1 MTAAYV
7 VSVSIF
13 LATFVVILTDK
24 VHRTIVAFAGA
35 AVMLLVGMAM
45 GFYSQEEAFHSIDF
59 NTLGLL
65 LGMMILVAML
75 GRTGAF
81 EYLATLAAKWSGG
94 NPWYLLLFLGGTTT
108 FLSLFLDN
116 VTTIV
121 LIAPVTVLI
130 AELLGISPIPLLMAE
145 ALLSDTGGVA
155 TLVGDPPNVLI
166 GSAAG
171 FSFNDFLIHLAPIVL
186 VVTLGVLFLLRFLFR
201 KELSEKPQ
209 NVEALMM
216 LDEKAALRDRRALVR
231 IVTVLVGVVILFLIA
246 EWLHFTPALVA
257 LLGATAALV
266 WVRPDVEKILK
277 DVEWSVLLFFTG
289 LFVAVGGIEASGV
302 LDLVAEP
309 LARLATQN
317 LLLTSVGL
325 LWVSAI
331 MSAIVDNIPFTITM
345 IPIILGLQAEGIY
358 VAPLWWALALGAGF
372 GGNGT
377 PIGSTANI
385 ITISVSEK
393 TRTPITTAIWLRTG
407 LPVMIVACIV
417 GTILF
422 ILLFSTM

>member
-1 MTAAYV
+1 MNSAHI

-45 GFYSQEEAFHSIDF
+45 GFYSQEEALHSIDF

-75 GRTGAF
+75 GRTGGF
-81 EYLATLAAKWSGG
+81 EYLASLAAKWSGG
-94 NPWYLLLFLGGTTT
+94 NPWYLLLLLGGTTT

-121 LIAPVTVLI
+121 LIAPVTVLV

-186 VVTLGVLFLLRFLFR
+186 VATLAVLFLLRFLFR
-201 KELSEKPQ
+201 RELAEKPQ
-209 NVEALMM
+209 NVEALMS
-216 LDEKAALRDRRALVR
+216 LDEKAALRDRQALMR
-231 IVTVLVGVVILFLIA
+231 IVIVLAGVVILFFAA
-246 EWLHFTPALVA
+246 EWLHLTPALVA
-257 LLGATAALV
+257 LLGATVALV
-266 WVRPDVEKILK
+266 WVRPDVESILK
-277 DVEWSVLLFFTG
+277 DVEWSVLLFFAG

-302 LDLVAEP
+302 LDLIAEP
-309 LARLATQN
+309 LASLATRN
-317 LLLTSVGL
+317 LLLTSIGL
-325 LWVSAI
+325 LWVAAI
-331 MSAIVDNIPFTITM
+331 ASAIVDNIPFTITM
-345 IPIILGLQAEGIY
+345 IPIILGLQADGIY

-372 GGNGT
+372 GSNGT

-385 ITISVSEK
+385 VTISVSEK
-393 TRTPITTAIWLRTG
+393 TQTPITTATWMRVG
-407 LPVMIVACIV
+407 LPIMIIACTV

-422 ILLFSTM
+422 ILTFNNM

>member
-1 MTAAYV
+1 
-7 VSVSIF
+7 
-13 LATFVVILTDK
+13 
-24 VHRTIVAFAGA
+24 
-35 AVMLLVGMAM
+35 
-45 GFYSQEEAFHSIDF
+45 
-59 NTLGLL
+59 
-65 LGMMILVAML
+65 
-75 GRTGAF
+75 
-81 EYLATLAAKWSGG
+81 
-94 NPWYLLLFLGGTTT
+94 
-108 FLSLFLDN
+108 
-116 VTTIV
+116 
-121 LIAPVTVLI
+121 
-130 AELLGISPIPLLMAE
+130 MAE

-166 GSAAG
+166 GSASG

-186 VVTLGVLFLLRFLFR
+186 VVTLFVLFLLRFLFR
-201 KELSEKPQ
+201 KELSEKPK
-209 NVEALMM
+209 NIKALMM
-216 LDEKAALRDRRALVR
+216 LDEKGALRDRGALMR
-231 IVTVLVGVVILFLIA
+231 IVTVLVGVVILFFVA
-246 EWLHFTPALVA
+246 ERLHFTPAFVA

-266 WVRPDVEKILK
+266 WVRPDVEEMLK

-289 LFVAVGGIEASGV
+289 LFVAVGGVEASGV
-302 LDLVAEP
+302 LDLIAEP
-309 LARLATQN
+309 LAKLATQN

-407 LPVMIVACIV
+407 LPVMIVACVV
-417 GTILF
+417 GTIMF
-422 ILLFSTM
+422 ILMFSTM